1 MKPDFS
7 TLRMTLVLVPHDM
20 RCGYF
25 RLSMLARDWLSI
37 DVILGR
43 DVVVFI
49 SRSGGIAKLLLADD
63 KGSNLLTRK
72 LRSGCFQRLAALK
85 NAAPGQRLTKAE
97 LMAYLDGERIQR
109 TRTSPLQG

>member
-37 DVILGR
+37 DVSLGR
-43 DVVVFI
+43 DVVVLSLI
-49 SRSGGIAKLLLADD
+49 HI
-63 KGSNLLTRK
+63 
-72 LRSGCFQRLAALK
+72 
-85 NAAPGQRLTKAE
+85 
-97 LMAYLDGERIQR
+97 
-109 TRTSPLQG
+109 

>member
-1 MKPDFS
+1 MKSDFS

-37 DVILGR
+37 DVSLGR

-49 SRSGGIAKLLLADD
+49 SCSGGIAKLLWADVFR
-63 KGSNLLTRK
+63 GSR
-72 LRSGCFQRLAALK
+72 
-85 NAAPGQRLTKAE
+85 P
-97 LMAYLDGERIQR
+97 
-109 TRTSPLQG
+109 